1 MGLPSIWVLLAVVVG
16 GKLFGVA
23 GMLVFIPL
31 CSVLYALF
39 SSNVKKNLKRK
50 KLKESEKKAEAAE

>member
-1 MGLPSIWVLLAVVVG
+1 V
-16 GKLFGVA
+16 

-39 SSNVKKNLKRK
+39 RGFVKGRLAEKNIPESKWHDPPG
-50 KLKESEKKAEAAE
+50 KE